1 MSKST
6 NNINVSS
13 VVSPDILKT
22 ISASTAIKTFGSQLK
37 DEAKEKIIS
46 SPRGKKAQLQLEIV
60 LLERDVIVAGLKYNT
75 KVKQIE
81 INKSQYPTEELY
93 QKKTIN
99 YDNYYFYQ
107 A

>member
-22 ISASTAIKTFGSQLK
+22 ISTSTAIKTFGSQLK

-46 SPRGKKAQLQLEIV
+46 NPRGKIAQLQSEKV
-60 LLERDVIVAGLKYNT
+60 LLERDIIVAGLKYNT

-81 INKSQYPTEELY
+81 INKIIDGTDVN
-93 QKKTIN
+93 KKSDLVKLLIES
-99 YDNYYFYQ
+99 YK
-107 A
+107 

>member
-60 LLERDVIVAGLKYNT
+60 LLVDVLF
-75 KVKQIE
+75 
-81 INKSQYPTEELY
+81 PTEVIILIFFKFFKLLY
-93 QKKTIN
+93 FLLIFVLPKNGI
-99 YDNYYFYQ
+99 
-107 A
+107 